1 MSRGQMPMALVRAGH
16 FGQRLGTHVGSDAS
30 SRWRCQAD
38 AEPLGETGWR
48 KGGARCWKL
57 LAGCGS
63 EGTDLAWPGRA
74 GPRTGAGGD
83 RARHLQ
89 KSDGGASRLRGVC
102 ASCEASPDL
111 SVPGGAADRADSR
124 VAERRGRR
132 PFRAPSRA
140 RTRAHQSAPG
150 QPSLPGGWRGNEAPL
165 GPQQPTL
172 PPLVPGR
179 AGPLRRAQP
188 DESQWQPLGVGARLR
203 CTKKAC
209 RAA

>member
-1 MSRGQMPMALVRAGH
+1 MTWCGPVISGSDLALPWAPTQARAG
-16 FGQRLGTHVGSDAS
+16 GARQTLGHWVRPA
-30 SRWRCQAD
+30 
-38 AEPLGETGWR
+38 GERAR
-48 KGGARCWKL
+48 KGGARYWKL

-89 KSDGGASRLRGVC
+89 KSDGGASRLRGVW

-124 VAERRGRR
+124 VAERQGRR

-140 RTRAHQSAPG
+140 RTRAHQSASERTRAA
-150 QPSLPGGWRGNEAPL
+150 QPSRRVARQRGATRTAAANTAATRPR
-165 GPQQPTL
+165 PRWP
-172 PPLVPGR
+172 
-179 AGPLRRAQP
+179 AA
-188 DESQWQPLGVGARLR
+188 A
-203 CTKKAC
+203 
-209 RAA
+209 RAAR